1 MAKYKTAD
9 LRNVGVIGHADTG
22 KTTLVSACLLTSGA
36 QNRMGRVEDGN
47 AVTDFDAQEVERQIS
62 IQAALAHTDWKGSQ
76 ITFIDTPG
84 YSVFRAETKGA
95 LRVADGA
102 IVAVDALAGVDVMTE
117 KVWQYRREDSIP
129 AIILINRLDRENTDF
144 THAVETC
151 VDSFGR
157 EAVPVQLPIGSGHDF
172 KGIVDLLEM
181 KAYTYEADGDGKG
194 KAGDVPDDIQ
204 EAAQEARAALV
215 EMVAES
221 NEELMDTF
229 FEQGDLDDAQ
239 LMEGLCRAVHRR
251 RLYPVY
257 CAAAGRGIGTDRVMD
272 ACVKLLPSPVEHPQL
287 IHHDDDG
294 KPVFADTDPEAPFA
308 ALVFK
313 TVSDDFAGRINFL
326 KVFAGTLK
334 ADDHAI
340 NARTDAD
347 ERLTNLSSPQGKELQ
362 NIDSAV
368 AGQICAVAKLKD
380 TSTGDTLHAKGSSL
394 ELEHVEYP
402 QAAISFA
409 LEPESK
415 GDEEK
420 ISQALAR
427 LTDEDP
433 VLRVNRDP
441 QTHELVLSGVGQLH
455 VEVTLAKLKGRFGV
469 NAKLHPPKVPY
480 RETIRARA
488 EAEGRHKKQ
497 SGGRGQ
503 FGVAVIAVEP
513 LPAGSGFQFEDKIF
527 GGSISQSYRPAVEKG
542 VAEAA
547 ERGVL
552 AGFPLVDF
560 KVELFDGKEHSV
572 DSSEMAFKIAGSM
585 AFREAVPRARPV
597 LLEPIMKVEVTV
609 PDESLGDVMGDLNS
623 RRGRVQGMD
632 PRRGRQIIH
641 VEIPLAELMTYAT
654 DLTSMTGGRGSYTME
669 FTRYDDVPANIA
681 QRVIEETKREAE
693 AD

>member
-1 MAKYKTAD
+1 MAKYTTAD
-9 LRNVGVIGHADTG
+9 LRNVGVIGHGDTG
-22 KTTLVSACLLTSGA
+22 KTTLVSACLYTSGA
-36 QNRMGRVEDGN
+36 QSRLGRVEDGTT
-47 AVTDFDAQEVERQIS
+47 VTDFDAQEIDRQIS

-84 YSVFRAETKGA
+84 YAVFRAETKGA

-102 IVAVDALAGVDVMTE
+102 LVVVDALEGVDVMTE
-117 KVWQYRREDSIP
+117 KVWEYRRDDGIP
-129 AIILINRLDRENTDF
+129 AVIVVNRLDRDNSDF
-144 THAVETC
+144 AHAVETC
-151 VDSFGR
+151 VDAFGR
-157 EAVPVQLPIGSGHDF
+157 EAVPIELPIGAGSEF
-172 KGIVDLLEM
+172 KGVVDLVQM
-181 KAYTYEADGDGKG
+181 KAYTYEVDGKG
-194 KAGDVPDDIQ
+194 KGTVGEIPEDLAD
-204 EAAQEARAALV
+204 AAQTARAALV

-221 NEELMDTF
+221 NEELMDLF
-229 FEQGDLDDAQ
+229 FEQGDLNGEQ
-239 LMEGLCRAVHRR
+239 LTEGLRRAVHRR
-251 RLYPVY
+251 RLYPVV
-257 CAAAGRGIGTDRVMD
+257 CAATGHGICTDRLMNVCLD
-272 ACVKLLPSPVEHPQL
+272 LLPSPVDHPQL
-287 IHHDDDG
+287 VWHDEEG
-294 KPVFADTDPEAPFA
+294 QRQYADTDSTAPFA

-326 KVFAGTLK
+326 KVFAGTLR

-340 NARTDAD
+340 NARTGAD

-362 NIDSAV
+362 NIDEAV
-368 AGQICAVAKLKD
+368 AGQICAVAKLRD
-380 TSTGDTLHAKGSSL
+380 TSTSDTLRAKGS
-394 ELEHVEYP
+394 EMVLEHVAYP

-409 LEPESK
+409 IEPESK
-415 GDEEK
+415 ADEEK
-420 ISQALAR
+420 ISQAVAR
-427 LTDEDP
+427 LMDEDP
-433 VLRVNRDP
+433 VLKVNRDP

-455 VEVTLAKLKGRFGV
+455 VEVTLAKLKDRFGV
-469 NAKLHPPKVPY
+469 KAKLHPPKVPY
-480 RETIRARA
+480 RETIRMRA

-527 GGSISQSYRPAVEKG
+527 GGSISQSYRPAVQKG
-542 VAEAA
+542 IAETA

-560 KVELFDGKEHSV
+560 KVELLDGKEHAV

-585 AFREAVPRARPV
+585 AFREAVPKARPV

-641 VEIPLAELMTYAT
+641 AEVPLAEVLSYAS
-654 DLTSMTGGRGSYTME
+654 DLTSMTGGRGTYTME
-669 FTRYDDVPANIA
+669 FNRYDDVPPNIA
-681 QRVIEETKREAE
+681 QKVIADVKREE